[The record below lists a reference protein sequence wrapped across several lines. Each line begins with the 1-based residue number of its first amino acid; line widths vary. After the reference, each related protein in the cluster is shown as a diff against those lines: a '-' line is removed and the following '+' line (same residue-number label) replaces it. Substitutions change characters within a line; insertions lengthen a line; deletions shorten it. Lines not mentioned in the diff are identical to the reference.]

1 MVSPSSGFPFRG
13 VNSDKMTTSTMT
25 APVSRTKQGMPSTNN
40 AVPEIELRGVCCH
53 FGSHAVLRDIRLSVR
68 TGETLALIG
77 ESGCGK
83 SVTMKLMMSLLD
95 PTEGDVYWSG
105 RLVKGRT
112 RQQRRRE
119 QLRFGYLFQGAALFD
134 SLDVFENV
142 AFGLRQNTRLGE
154 NDIRAIVHERLR
166 EVGLNETVC
175 TNKPAELSGGMK
187 KRVGL
192 ARALALDPE
201 VILYDEPTTGLD
213 PIMSDVINE
222 LIVMTRSRRP
232 VTSVVVTHDMRT
244 VQKVTDRVV
253 MLTPLSQLEPGQS
266 QIVFD
271 GTTDEAFSS
280 SEPHIAQFIAGDAGS
295 RTLHGNL

>member
-1 MVSPSSGFPFRG
+1 
-13 VNSDKMTTSTMT
+13 MTISATQP
-25 APVSRTKQGMPSTNN
+25 PVVKAKRNTPSTDD
-40 AVPEIELRGVCCH
+40 AVAEIELRGVSRR
-53 FGSHAVLRDIRLSVR
+53 FGSQPILRDIRLSVR
-68 TGETLALIG
+68 SGETLALIG

-95 PTEGDVYWSG
+95 PTEGEVYWSG
-105 RLVKGRT
+105 RLVTERT

-134 SLDVFENV
+134 SLGVFENV

-154 NDIRAIVHERLR
+154 DDIRAIVHERLR
-166 EVGLNETVC
+166 EVGLNESVC
-175 TNKPAELSGGMK
+175 TQKPAELSGGMK

-192 ARALALDPE
+192 ARALAIDPE
-201 VILYDEPTTGLD
+201 VIFYDEPTTGLD

-232 VTSVVVTHDMRT
+232 VTSIVVTHDMRT
-244 VQKVTDRVV
+244 VQKVADRVV
-253 MLTPLSQLEPGQS
+253 MLTPLSRLEPGQS
-266 QIVFD
+266 QIAFD

-280 SEPHIAQFIAGDAGS
+280 DEPHIAQFITGNAGS
-295 RTLHGNL
+295 RTLLGDQ